1 MSRIRALAKESLI
14 YGVSSIAS
22 RFLSFLLVPFYTH
35 VFAPADFG
43 ITQIIFAIIAFLN
56 ILYQFG
62 FDSAYLRLAADED
75 EAGRQ
80 RLFASAVWSQA
91 AASLGFSLL
100 LVALAHPLATVFL
113 IPPSAERLFYYAAGI
128 LVLDTLTVVPFAH
141 LRLRHQAGRFAALR
155 LGNVILTIAGNLILV
170 LKLRLGLEGL
180 FLANLAASA
189 ATAAAFAP
197 MLVSRARF
205 LPRLAEVKALAA
217 FGLPIVPAGLYGI
230 INEMAG
236 RMFMRRIHQGDIDRL
251 YPGQGYDVLKLSGIF
266 SLSWKLGVFGLLLVQ
281 MYRMAW
287 QPFFQQ
293 RYRDPDAPEL
303 FGRVLR
309 YFLLFIG
316 YCSVSLMAMLDKLV
330 AIPVAGRRLIDP
342 AYWPGLSIVPGVLLS
357 YALQAWVVHF
367 TLGLYLAKQPRHLV
381 WINGAGALVTVVG
394 NWFLIPVLGLWGA
407 TLSAIACYLVIAVMI
422 TRKSQSLF
430 PIDIGWKR
438 MMPLLVWLAAGWIFG
453 IAVQQAPT
461 AYGWGA
467 RLGPLLAFW
476 LLPFVLGLLK
486 PSEFRS
492 LLPDRGRG
500 ARASAPAGKPP
511 DAAAGTGAA
520 LPGEPPAEAP
530 GGGTAPAG
538 GQG

>member
-14 YGVSSIAS
+14 YGVSSIVS
-22 RFLSFLLVPFYTH
+22 KFLSFLLVPFYTH

-62 FDSAYLRLAADED
+62 FDSAYLRLAADAD
-75 EAGRQ
+75 EAGRR

-100 LVALAHPLATVFL
+100 LAALAHPLARAFL
-113 IPPSAERLFYYAAGI
+113 IPPSAEKLFYYAAGI

-141 LRLRHQAGRFAALR
+141 LRQQHQAARFAALR
-155 LGNVILTIAGNLILV
+155 LGNVVLTIAGNLFLV
-170 LKLRLGLEGL
+170 LKLRMGLEGL

-189 ATAAAFAP
+189 ATLAAFVP
-197 MLVSRARF
+197 MLLARARS
-205 LPRLAEVKALAA
+205 LPEGAAVKALAA
-217 FGLPIVPAGLYGI
+217 FGLPMVPAGLYGI
-230 INEMAG
+230 VNEMAG
-236 RMFMRRIHQGDIDRL
+236 RMFMRRIHQADIDRL

-293 RYRDPDAPEL
+293 RYKDPDAPEL

-309 YFLLFIG
+309 YFLIFIG
-316 YCSVSLMAMLDKLV
+316 YGSVSLMAVLDKLV
-330 AIPVAGRRLIDP
+330 AFPLAGHKPLIAP

-381 WINGAGALVTVVG
+381 WINGAGALVTVAG

-407 TLSAIACYLVIAVMI
+407 TLSAVACYLVIAVMI
-422 TRKSQSLF
+422 TRKSQRLF
-430 PIDIGWKR
+430 PIEIGWSR

-453 IAVQQAPT
+453 ISVQRAPGS
-461 AYGWGA
+461 YGWGS

-486 PSEFRS
+486 PAELRS
-492 LLPDRGRG
+492 LLPAIRR
-500 ARASAPAGKPP
+500 RKPP
-511 DAAAGTGAA
+511 
-520 LPGEPPAEAP
+520 
-530 GGGTAPAG
+530 APAG
-538 GQG
+538 GPP